1 MNRWLLLALSATF
14 LIASVAQAQHEAT
27 PPAEAPATHGAEAAP
42 AAEPIAAPATEA
54 AAGEHATEAA
64 AGEHGAQAVAGEHG
78 AQAAEGEGHGEAQGE
93 AHGEG
98 PGGPNWVQLGVAVVN
113 FALFIYLL
121 VRFAKTPL
129 LDFLGNRRRTYEE
142 ALAAARRREAEARQ
156 VFEEYSAKLVGVEE
170 EAARILKNADLEAQR
185 RRTAVVEA
193 ARVAAD
199 KMKRDA
205 RLTIDSEVGRARTEI
220 RTALA
225 RLVAERAQAS
235 LERALGPEDDRRLV
249 DEFVRKLEDA
259 L

>member
-1 MNRWLLLALSATF
+1 MNRRGILLALCVMF

-27 PPAEAPATHGAEAAP
+27 PPAEAPAAHGAEAAL
-42 AAEPIAAPATEA
+42 AAEPIAAPAAEA
-54 AAGEHATEAA
+54 AVEAGTPTAVGEHAAEAA
-64 AGEHGAQAVAGEHG
+64 AGEHGAPV
-78 AQAAEGEGHGEAQGE
+78 AEGEGHGEAQGE

-98 PGGPNWVQLGVAVVN
+98 LGGPNWVQLGVAVVN